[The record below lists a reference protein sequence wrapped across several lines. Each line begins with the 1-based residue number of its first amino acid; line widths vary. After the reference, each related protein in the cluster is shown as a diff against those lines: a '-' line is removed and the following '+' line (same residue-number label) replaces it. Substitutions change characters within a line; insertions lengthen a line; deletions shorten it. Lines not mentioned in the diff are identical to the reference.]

1 MNEPWMSSLAGEAV
15 YRARVR
21 GCLLGGALGDAL
33 GYPVEFSSLERIRA
47 ANGERGVTGPL
58 FPGDSDV
65 ARISDDT
72 QMTLFTAEALIQ
84 AHRRERLKGIGGAW
98 ALLVRWAYER
108 WLETQRHP
116 GPEQAAPPQSG
127 APEGGLITQAWLYA
141 RRAPGNACVS
151 GVAQLYA
158 PDPGLALDGQPGEV
172 NPDSKGCGA
181 VMRSA
186 PFGLVNSADGA
197 FAMAARAAQITH
209 GHPTGYY
216 AAGALAAIVAHLV
229 AGDSLEGAV
238 LRTLRLLARHPGH
251 EETSAAL
258 TEAVDLAGHG
268 APTAEKVET
277 LGEGWVAE
285 QALAIGVYCALVTPT
300 VRDALL
306 LSVNHSGDSDSTGS
320 ICGNLLGARYGD
332 LGLPHEWVERVEG
345 RAQIAALADDLAA
358 EGVRR

>member
-1 MNEPWMSSLAGEAV
+1 MNELWNSPLAGEAV
-15 YRARVR
+15 YCARVR

-33 GYPVEFSSLERIRA
+33 GHPVEFSSLKRIRA
-47 ANGERGVTGPL
+47 ANSERGVTGLL
-58 FPGDSDV
+58 FPGDNDV
-65 ARISDDT
+65 ARISDDA

-84 AHRRERLKGIGGAW
+84 ARRRERLKGIGGAW

-108 WLETQRHP
+108 RLETQRHP

-127 APEGGLITQAWLYA
+127 APEGGQITRGCTPPEGAPPA
-141 RRAPGNACVS
+141 GPPATRACPGSPSSTHPIPAS
-151 GVAQLYA
+151 
-158 PDPGLALDGQPGEV
+158 
-172 NPDSKGCGA
+172 
-181 VMRSA
+181 RSA

-209 GHPTGYY
+209 GHPTGYH
-216 AAGALAAIVAHLV
+216 AAGALAAIEAHLV

-238 LRTLRLLARHPGH
+238 LRMLRLPVRHSGH

-258 TEAVDLAGHG
+258 AEAVDLAGQG
-268 APTAEKVET
+268 APAAEKAET

-285 QALAIGVYCALVTPT
+285 QAFAIGVYCAFVTPT

-320 ICGNLLGARYGD
+320 ICGNLPGARYGD
-332 LGLPHEWVERVEG
+332 HGLPHEWGERVEG
-345 RAQIAALADDLAA
+345 RAQIAAPADDPAA